1 MAQQQCNFFLVRYVP
16 DAVKNEFVNI
26 GVVLMPPAGDPE
38 LRFTRDWARVRCL
51 DPQADVEMLG
61 ALESDLRS
69 QMHDAR
75 GDRDALLRRMQ
86 DSFSNALQPS
96 EFKACLAESP
106 VAEADELARI
116 YLERPRRRGSRELS
130 SREAIYQRM
139 RGEFERVGAWDL
151 MWRDIPAARFTL
163 PGDPLKIDAG
173 YATGETI
180 KTGGTIKMFHA
191 LSLEHDVNAA
201 KVLGF
206 SFPRMAEGLLRTQ
219 NHQAELT
226 AIVEDGL
233 PAEDDAINF
242 ALETLRAGAIT
253 VASIQQLPQLAD
265 QAARDLRLQ

>member
-38 LRFTRDWARVRCL
+38 LRFTHDWARVRCL
-51 DPQADVEMLG
+51 DPQADVQMLE

-69 QMHDAR
+69 QMHDAH

-106 VAEADELARI
+106 VAEADKLARI
-116 YLERPRRRGSRELS
+116 YLERPRRRTRELS
-130 SREAIYQRM
+130 SRQAIFQKM
-139 RGEFERVGAWDL
+139 QFEFERVGAWGL
-151 MWRDIPAARFTL
+151 MSKKIPASQFTRR
-163 PGDPLKIDAG
+163 GDPLKIDAG
-173 YATGETI
+173 YAIGETVR
-180 KTGGTIKMFHA
+180 MFHA
-191 LSLEHDVNAA
+191 LSLEHDVNAV

-206 SFPRMAEGLLRTQ
+206 SFPRIAEGILRAQ
-219 NHQAELT
+219 KQQAELT

-233 PAEDDAINF
+233 PGEDETISF
-242 ALETLRAGAIT
+242 ALETLRAGEIKI
-253 VASIQQLPQLAD
+253 ASFQQLPEIAAL
-265 QAARDLRLQ
+265 AARELRLQ

>member
-1 MAQQQCNFFLVRYVP
+1 MTKCSFFLVRYVP

-51 DPQADVEMLG
+51 DPQADVEMLE

-69 QMHDAR
+69 QMHDAH

-116 YLERPRRRGSRELS
+116 YLERPPRRRAREIS
-130 SREAIYQRM
+130 SRQAIHQRM
-139 RGEFERVGAWDL
+139 RSEFERVGAWEL
-151 MWRDIPAARFTL
+151 MWRDIPASRFTR

-180 KTGGTIKMFHA
+180 KMFHA
-191 LSLEHDVNAA
+191 LSLEHEVNAA

>member
-1 MAQQQCNFFLVRYVP
+1 MTKCSFFLVRYVP

-51 DPQADVEMLG
+51 DPQADVEMLE

-69 QMHDAR
+69 QMHDAH

-116 YLERPRRRGSRELS
+116 YLERPPRRRARELS
-130 SREAIYQRM
+130 SRQAIVQKM
-139 RGEFERVGAWDL
+139 QFEFERVGAWGL
-151 MWRDIPAARFTL
+151 MSKKIPASQFTRS
-163 PGDPLKIDAG
+163 GDPLKIDVGYGAG
-173 YATGETI
+173 QRV
-180 KTGGTIKMFHA
+180 KMFHA
-191 LSLEHDVNAA
+191 VSLEHDIDTA

-206 SFPRMAEGLLRTQ
+206 SFPRIAEGILRLQ
-219 NHQAELT
+219 KQQAELT

-233 PAEDDAINF
+233 PTEDDGINF
-242 ALETLRAGAIT
+242 ALETLRAGDIKIAT
-253 VASIQQLPQLAD
+253 SQHLPEIANL
-265 QAARDLRLQ
+265 AARELRLQ

>member
-1 MAQQQCNFFLVRYVP
+1 MTKCNFFLVRYVP

-51 DPQADVEMLG
+51 DPQADVEMLE

-69 QMHDAR
+69 QMLDAH

-106 VAEADELARI
+106 VAEADKLARI
-116 YLERPRRRGSRELS
+116 YLERPPRRRTRELS
-130 SREAIYQRM
+130 SRQAIFQKM
-139 RGEFERVGAWDL
+139 QFEFERVGAWGL
-151 MWRDIPAARFTL
+151 MSKKIPASQFTRR
-163 PGDPLKIDAG
+163 GDPLKIDVGYGAG
-173 YATGETI
+173 QRV
-180 KTGGTIKMFHA
+180 KMFHA
-191 LSLEHDVNAA
+191 LSLEHDIDAA

-206 SFPRMAEGLLRTQ
+206 SFPRIVEGILRTQ
-219 NHQAELT
+219 KQQAELT

-233 PAEDDAINF
+233 PGDDETISF
-242 ALETLRAGAIT
+242 ALETLRAGEIKI
-253 VASIQQLPQLAD
+253 ASIQQLPEIAAL
-265 QAARDLRLQ
+265 AARELRLQ

>member
-1 MAQQQCNFFLVRYVP
+1 MTRCNFFLVRYVP

-51 DPQADVEMLG
+51 DPQADVEMLE

-69 QMHDAR
+69 QMHDAH

-116 YLERPRRRGSRELS
+116 YLERPPRRRARELS
-130 SREAIYQRM
+130 SRQAIAQKM
-139 RGEFERVGAWDL
+139 QFEFERVGAWGL
-151 MWRDIPAARFTL
+151 MSKKIPASQFTRS
-163 PGDPLKIDAG
+163 GDPLKIDAG
-173 YATGETI
+173 YGAGQRV
-180 KTGGTIKMFHA
+180 KMFHA
-191 LSLEHDVNAA
+191 LSLEHDIDTA

-206 SFPRMAEGLLRTQ
+206 SFPRMAEGILRTQ
-219 NHQAELT
+219 KQQAELT

-233 PAEDDAINF
+233 ATEDDGINF
-242 ALETLRAGAIT
+242 ALEILA
-253 VASIQQLPQLAD
+253 ASEIKIARLQELPQIAD
-265 QAARDLRLQ
+265 VAARELGLQ

>member
-1 MAQQQCNFFLVRYVP
+1 MTQCSFFLLRYVP

-38 LRFTRDWARVRCL
+38 LRFTHDWARVRCL
-51 DPQADVEMLG
+51 DPQADVEMLE
-61 ALESDLRS
+61 AMEADLRS
-69 QMHDAR
+69 QMRDTH

-116 YLERPRRRGSRELS
+116 YLERPPRRRAREIS
-130 SREAIYQRM
+130 SRQAIYQRM
-139 RGEFERVGAWDL
+139 RGEFERVGAWEL
-151 MWRDIPAARFTL
+151 MWRDIPAARFTR
-163 PGDPLKIDAG
+163 PGDPLKLDAG
-173 YATGETI
+173 YAAGETI
-180 KTGGTIKMFHA
+180 RMFHA

-219 NHQAELT
+219 NQQAELT
-226 AIVEDGL
+226 AIVEDRL
-233 PAEDDAINF
+233 PSDDDAINF
-242 ALETLRAGAIT
+242 ALETLRASEINI
-253 VASIQQLPQLAD
+253 ASLQQLPQIANV
-265 QAARDLRLQ
+265 AARELRLQ

>member
-26 GVVLMPPAGDPE
+26 GVVLMPPAGDVE

-51 DPQADVEMLG
+51 DPQADVEMLE
-61 ALESDLRS
+61 ALEADLRS
-69 QMHDAR
+69 QMHDAH

-116 YLERPRRRGSRELS
+116 YLERPPRRRARELS
-130 SREAIYQRM
+130 SRQAIFQKM
-139 RGEFERVGAWDL
+139 QFEFERVGAWGL
-151 MWRDIPAARFTL
+151 MSKKIPASQFTRS
-163 PGDPLKIDAG
+163 GDPLKIDAG
-173 YATGETI
+173 YGAGQRV
-180 KTGGTIKMFHA
+180 KMFHA
-191 LSLEHDVNAA
+191 LSLEHDIDAA

-206 SFPRMAEGLLRTQ
+206 SFPRMAEGILRTQ
-219 NHQAELT
+219 KQQAELT

-233 PAEDDAINF
+233 PTEDDGINF
-242 ALETLRAGAIT
+242 GLEILA
-253 VASIQQLPQLAD
+253 ASEIKIASLQELPQIANV
-265 QAARDLRLQ
+265 AARELGLQ